1 MFIKNI
7 FLENY
12 KIIDEVIDVKKKF
25 EEEYKKRYEKKK
37 IPSLYRTSDWA
48 RISFCFEYL
57 LDTNKITSVLDVG
70 SGPGALLNLL
80 HKSTKFYPTTG
91 IDIRHYSKLIKL
103 YENIDLRIMDVGK
116 MSFETNSFDKVI
128 CMEVLE
134 HLDIKHF
141 HLALSELRRVASKEL
156 FMTVPICEKEPISQY
171 HKLRFT
177 LDDIRKHFSHDAKLF
192 ILKPIKGMSWIV
204 IIEKLT

>member
-25 EEEYKKRYEKKK
+25 EEEYKKRYENQKT
-37 IPSLYRTSDWA
+37 PRLYSKSDWA

-57 LDTNKITSVLDVG
+57 LDINKVSSVLDVG

-80 HKSTKFYPTTG
+80 HQSTKFYPTTG
-91 IDIRHYSKLIKL
+91 IDIRQYTKLVKL
-103 YENIDLRIMDVGK
+103 YENIDLRIMDVTK
-116 MSFETNSFDKVI
+116 MSFESNSFDKVI

-134 HLDIKHF
+134 HIDIKQF

-156 FMTVPICEKEPISQY
+156 FITVPICEKEPISQY
-171 HKLRFT
+171 HKLRFN

-192 ILKPIKGMSWIV
+192 ILKPQKGMSWIV
-204 IIEKLT
+204 IIEKIN